1 MKNIKVAWL
10 VLGMLGAAAPASA
23 QTFPSKTITI
33 VSPAPAGG
41 VTDIIGRALAQRFSK
56 AFGQQAVVEN
66 KPGANNQLAAE
77 YIVNSAPDGHTLF
90 IAPDGTFVANPS
102 LYPKLPYDPY
112 KSFTPISG
120 LMIINHGLL
129 LSKGFAPN
137 NVAELIA
144 LAKQKP
150 GEINYGTYGIGSSG
164 HLNMVLLETMAG
176 LKLQAI
182 HYKGA
187 APVLNDVLA
196 GHIQMGFVSAGSAVQ
211 QWKGGLLKMIA
222 VGGKKRIP
230 QLPDIPTVAE
240 TVPGF
245 EAVSWFGLFG
255 PAGMPPE
262 TVAKINKE
270 VRELFADPEF
280 QQTFLD
286 RYLFQSI
293 SPAAFPRARGCRGLQ
308 KFEPTAWCRRVGV
321 AITAA
326 STRSMSW
333 RWSAKA
339 CVPQSAATCS
349 PGRGVGSAM
358 PINSTSGMSASS
370 LAWIR
375 PRWPAPTTANF
386 KIFTRLSCVRG
397 PGRACLL
404 AGSE

>member
-1 MKNIKVAWL
+1 MKTTKAAWL
-10 VLGMLGAAAPASA
+10 VLGMLGAVAPASA

-77 YIVNSAPDGHTLF
+77 YIVNSVPDGHTLF
-90 IAPDGTFVANPS
+90 LAPDGTFVANPS

-120 LMIINHGLL
+120 LMIINHGLI

-137 NVAELIA
+137 SVAELIA

-164 HLNMVLLETMAG
+164 HLNTVRLETMAG

-262 TVAKINKE
+262 TVAKLNKE

-293 SPAAFPRARGCRGLQ
+293 TGSPEDLMSLV
-308 KFEPTAWCRRVGV
+308 KSEEPK
-321 AITAA
+321 
-326 STRSMSW
+326 W
-333 RWSAKA
+333 RKIIQDAKIK
-339 CVPQSAATCS
+339 V
-349 PGRGVGSAM
+349 
-358 PINSTSGMSASS
+358 
-370 LAWIR
+370 
-375 PRWPAPTTANF
+375 
-386 KIFTRLSCVRG
+386 
-397 PGRACLL
+397 
-404 AGSE
+404 E